1 MNTELSEH
9 SSDVPQQIE
18 MPSPTAWP
26 IILASGLTLVF
37 LGMVTAASVSI
48 LGAVLAVAG
57 AAGWFRNV
65 LPEQSHEWVPV
76 VPEHIALQTSRET
89 VERIATISAVPRAWL
104 PIEIYPISAGIKG
117 GLAGGAIMALLATV
131 YSIFKGHGIW
141 YAMNLLV
148 AGAFPEM
155 ASETSRQLGTF
166 NVNALLIAIPVH
178 LVISLMVG
186 LLYGAMLPMFSRRP
200 ILMSGF
206 IAPLLWSGLIYG
218 CLTNINPVM
227 NQRIDW
233 PWFVL
238 CQVAFGIIAGLVVAV
253 QERISTRQNVPLM
266 VRMGIEAEG
275 LVPEHELEHQ
285 PENQEELR

>member
-9 SSDVPQQIE
+9 SSNVPQQVE
-18 MPSPTAWP
+18 MPAPTAWP

-48 LGAVLAVAG
+48 LGALLAVAG

-76 VPEHIALQTSRET
+76 VPEHITLQTSRET

-104 PIEIYPISAGIKG
+104 PVEIYPISAGIKG
-117 GLAGGAIMALLATV
+117 GLAGGAVMALLATLYGIV
-131 YSIFKGHGIW
+131 KGNGTW

-155 ASETSRQLGTF
+155 ARETSRQLGTF
-166 NVNALLIAIPVH
+166 NVNAFLIAIPVH

-186 LLYGAMLPMFSRRP
+186 LLYGATLPMLSRRP
-200 ILMSGF
+200 ILLGGF
-206 IAPLLWSGLIYG
+206 IAPLLWSGVIYG

-227 NQRIDW
+227 NQRLDW
-233 PWFVL
+233 FWFVL
-238 CQVAFGIIAGLVVAV
+238 CQVAFGIGAGLVVAV

-266 VRMGIEAEG
+266 IRMGIEAEG
-275 LVPEHELEHQ
+275 LVPEHQ
-285 PENQEELR
+285 PENQEELRR